1 MGCHR
6 AVAARGNHPRRAV
19 VDATFGAIRA
29 VADLPIQQRWEAL
42 LARMALSSRR
52 PQPSHDAV
60 ATGSARDLW

>member
-1 MGCHR
+1 
-6 AVAARGNHPRRAV
+6 
-19 VDATFGAIRA
+19 VDATLGAIRA

-52 PQPSHDAV
+52 PQPGHDAV